1 MSAWQRSRK
10 PGPADVRAGERIR
23 RLAWATGAMMIGT
36 VLVLGTVILINRYSN
51 SLDETRS
58 EATSQIALERKK
70 PPPDQDIQKPKP
82 KPPPRKSRRAPP
94 SPLVG
99 LDTSLSG
106 VDMGLPGFSADDLGG
121 LEGDLLGGADGMVMT
136 DDTVDQP
143 PRATYQAPMVYPP
156 RARAQGVQGYVV
168 FSLLIG
174 ITGEIEQMQ
183 IVESYPEGIFDEAAT
198 QGINQWQFE
207 PAMYQ
212 GQAVRAW
219 AKQRVRFD
227 LS

>member
-1 MSAWQRSRK
+1 
-10 PGPADVRAGERIR
+10 
-23 RLAWATGAMMIGT
+23 MMFGT
-36 VLVLGTVILINRYSN
+36 ALVLGTVILINRYSN
-51 SLDETRS
+51 SLDERRS
-58 EATSQIALERKK
+58 EATSQIALERRK
-70 PPPDQDIQKPKP
+70 PPPDQEMQKPKP

-106 VDMGLPGFSADDLGG
+106 VDMGLPGFSADDLGA
-121 LEGDLLGGADGMVMT
+121 LESDLLGGDSGTVMT

-143 PRATYQAPMVYPP
+143 PRATFQAPMMFPP
-156 RARAQGVQGYVV
+156 RARAQGIQGYVV
-168 FSLLIG
+168 LSLLIG
-174 ITGEIEQMQ
+174 ITGEIEQLE
-183 IVESYPEGIFDEAAT
+183 IVESYPEGVFDEAAT
-198 QGINQWQFE
+198 QGINQWKFE

-219 AKQRVRFD
+219 AKQRIRFD

>member
-1 MSAWQRSRK
+1 
-10 PGPADVRAGERIR
+10 
-23 RLAWATGAMMIGT
+23 MMIGT
-36 VLVLGTVILINRYSN
+36 VLVLGTVILINHYSN
-51 SLDETRS
+51 TLDETRS

-70 PPPDQDIQKPKP
+70 PPPDQEIQKPKP
-82 KPPPRKSRRAPP
+82 KPKPRQSRRAPP

-106 VDMGLPGFSADDLGG
+106 VDVGLPGFSADDLGA

-143 PRATYQAPMVYPP
+143 PQASYQAPMAFPP
-156 RARAQGVQGYVV
+156 RARAQGVEGYVV

-174 ITGEIEQMQ
+174 ITGEIEQLE

-198 QGINQWQFE
+198 QGINQWKFE

-219 AKQRVRFD
+219 AKQRIRFD

>member
-1 MSAWQRSRK
+1 MRRS
-10 PGPADVRAGERIR
+10 ERIR
-23 RLAWATGAMMIGT
+23 RLAWAGVFMLAGT
-36 VLVLGTVILINRYSN
+36 VVVIGTVILVNHYSN
-51 SLDETRS
+51 ALEETRA
-58 EATSQIALERKK
+58 EATNQIALERKK
-70 PPPDQDIQKPKP
+70 PPPEKQVQKPKP
-82 KPPPRKSRRAPP
+82 KPKPKRARRAPP
-94 SPLVG
+94 NPLVG

-136 DDTVDQP
+136 DDTVDQA
-143 PRATYQAPMVYPP
+143 PRASFQAPMQYPP
-156 RARAQGVQGYVV
+156 RARAQGMQGYVV

-183 IVESYPEGIFDEAAT
+183 IVESYPEGVFDEAAT
-198 QGINQWQFE
+198 QGINQWRFE

-219 AKQRVRFD
+219 AKQRIRFD
-227 LS
+227 LG

>member
-1 MSAWQRSRK
+1 MKS
-10 PGPADVRAGERIR
+10 GERIR
-23 RLAWATGAMMIGT
+23 RLAWATGSMLLGT
-36 VLVLGTVILINRYSN
+36 VLVLGTVILVNRYSN
-51 SLDETRS
+51 SLDEYKS
-58 EATSQIALERKK
+58 DLTSQIALERKK
-70 PPPDQDIQKPKP
+70 PPPDQQMQQPRP
-82 KPPPRKSRRAPP
+82 TPPPRKARRAPP

-143 PRATYQAPMVYPP
+143 PRATYQAPVTYPP
-156 RARAQGVQGYVV
+156 RARAQGIQGYVV

-174 ITGEIEQMQ
+174 ITGEVEQLQ
-183 IVESYPEGIFDEAAT
+183 IVESYPEGTFDEAAT
-198 QGINQWQFE
+198 QGINQWKFE